1 MATVRN
7 LKIKTSTCK
16 RIVKELH
23 SYEKEVQREAAK
35 TADMKEKGAD
45 PYDLK
50 QQENVLAESRMM
62 IPDCHKRLEASLA
75 DLKATLAELEEAKEK
90 EDLEFEEARST
101 ITEVEKLF
109 ETAEA

>member
-1 MATVRN
+1 
-7 LKIKTSTCK
+7 
-16 RIVKELH
+16 
-23 SYEKEVQREAAK
+23 
-35 TADMKEKGAD
+35 MKEKGAD